1 MRAAHALTIF
11 TLTACKQD
19 PHAQDPDRVPRA
31 ITTDQGDIGV
41 VVEGND
47 TFTWALYA
55 ELAEGDTNLFFS
67 PFSIAA
73 ALGLTSA
80 GAGGETLRQLES
92 TLAVGLPADAWHPAF
107 GALIDDLNGDKLR
120 GYRLEVANRLFGQ
133 DGTPWAADF
142 LTTCEDDWKAPLEPT
157 DFVGDPAGARETING
172 WVSDRTEDRIPELL
186 PSGIITSDTRL
197 VLVNA
202 IYFLASWWTQFD
214 VADTRPASFTR
225 LDGSTVEVDMMT
237 LNLDDIE
244 DHRVRATYT
253 DDAAIV
259 RVPYEDDEVSAW
271 IVLPAEADGL
281 VDVEQALTAEAFR
294 TWIAPIDSTGAEGTA
309 EGTLSIPKLELRW
322 RASLVPAL
330 QALGMTDAFDAA
342 LADFSPMADDG
353 AADGFVVADVVHEAW
368 MKLDEQGTEAAAA
381 TAVIVNDT
389 AAALPLVC
397 DHPFLIVIRD
407 DLTGSLLFVARVM
420 DPTAG

>member
-1 MRAAHALTIF
+1 MRATHALTI
-11 TLTACKQD
+11 LALAACKPD
-19 PHAQDPDRVPRA
+19 PHAQDPNRVPRVF
-31 ITTDQGDIGV
+31 TSDQGDVGV

-47 TFTWALYA
+47 TFTWALYG
-55 ELAEGDTNLFFS
+55 ELAEGDANLFFS
-67 PFSIAA
+67 PLSIAA
-73 ALGLTSA
+73 ALGMTSA
-80 GAGGETLRQLES
+80 GAGGDTLAQLES
-92 TLAVGLPADAWHPAF
+92 ALAVGLPADQWHPAF
-107 GALIDDLNGDKLR
+107 GALLDDLNGDKLR

-133 DGTPWAADF
+133 EGTPWAADF
-142 LTTCEDDWKAPLEPT
+142 LATCEDDWKAPLEPT
-157 DFVGDPAGARETING
+157 DFAGDPEGAREGINA
-172 WVSDRTEDRIPELL
+172 WVADRTEDRIPELL
-186 PSGIITSDTRL
+186 PSGVISGDTRL

-214 VADTRPASFTR
+214 VADTRPAPFTR
-225 LDGSTVEVDMMT
+225 LDGSNVNVDMMT
-237 LNLDDIE
+237 LNLDDIK
-244 DHRVRATYT
+244 DHRIRATYT

-271 IVLPAEADGL
+271 IVLPEEPDGL
-281 VDVEQALTAEAFR
+281 VSVEQQLTADAFR
-294 TWIAPIDSTGAEGTA
+294 AWIAPIDGTGQEGTA
-309 EGTLSIPKLELRW
+309 EGTLSLPKLELRW

-330 QALGMTDAFDAA
+330 QALGVTDAFDAS
-342 LADFSPMADDG
+342 LADFSPMADGG
-353 AADGFVVADVVHEAW
+353 AADGFVVADVIHEAW

-389 AAALPLVC
+389 AAAIPLVC